1 MRSVESSTDTTYLRR
16 ILFILAVVLFG
27 GSTSANALPIV
38 NVKPIQVCNDAG
50 ASCANAA
57 KTLLEAETDKIWAQA
72 SIDINFLAWGTTN
85 ETDYLLMDDAAE
97 VTAFFTAAP
106 NAAADPK
113 TITMW
118 FVDHHFSAWGQVN
131 MTGGNKVIID
141 DEIFAVNRIDTI
153 GHEIGHLLGLLHT
166 DPALWQAVS
175 ENGRTYV
182 TGRFSFETGREQM
195 RAAFAITGAAPV
207 PVPPPI
213 PAVMKHMCAPSRCPT
228 ISSIDSSAAAQPTSG
243 FAPAPSPSVTP

>member
-27 GSTSANALPIV
+27 GWTSANALPIV
-38 NVKPIQVCNDAG
+38 NIKPIQVCNDGG

-131 MTGGNKVIID
+131 MIGGNKVIID
-141 DEIFAVNRIDTI
+141 DDIFAVNRIDTI

-166 DPALWQAVS
+166 DPGMDATYLMRSGGTRTVANMIGDINPSGAKLSKLTTAQITTAQGSMYLVPEPGTLSLFAIGLVALRVRA
-175 ENGRTYV
+175 R
-182 TGRFSFETGREQM
+182 QM
-195 RAAFAITGAAPV
+195 RA
-207 PVPPPI
+207 
-213 PAVMKHMCAPSRCPT
+213 
-228 ISSIDSSAAAQPTSG
+228 
-243 FAPAPSPSVTP
+243 